1 MTQGSILGPML
12 FNMAMNKFPSVEN
25 ITELWDG
32 WKVRLYADDVA
43 AILGDWEVE
52 YFWGELQKWRKEWGL
67 ELNYG
72 PGKTM
77 AIPVNSNKE
86 DFIKNSGIPIG
97 SEYKYLGLRLQIE
110 KGKLKIKETV
120 AETILKE

>member
-1 MTQGSILGPML
+1 
-12 FNMAMNKFPSVEN
+12 
-25 ITELWDG
+25 
-32 WKVRLYADDVA
+32 
-43 AILGDWEVE
+43 
-52 YFWGELQKWRKEWGL
+52 
-67 ELNYG
+67 
-72 PGKTM
+72 M